1 MKADRSFAIPAI
13 AKLPKNTAFTSAT
26 NMKIDIA
33 HTSSCKPAR
42 A

>member
-1 MKADRSFAIPAI
+1 VALKVDRSFAIPTI

-26 NMKIDIA
+26 NMNIDIA
-33 HTSSCKPAR
+33 HTSTLR